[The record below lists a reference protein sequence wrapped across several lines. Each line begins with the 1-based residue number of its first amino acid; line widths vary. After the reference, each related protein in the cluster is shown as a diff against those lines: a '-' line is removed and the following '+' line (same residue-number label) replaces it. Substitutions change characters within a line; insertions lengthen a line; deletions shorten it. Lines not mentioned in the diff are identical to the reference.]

1 MTSPARLAALDALAQ
16 FRRRDEYIAPLV
28 ERAARHRS
36 LKNSD
41 HALAVLLAK
50 GVVRTRGTLDEAI
63 ARFTRIERLEPQIL
77 DALRLAAFELLFL
90 KTPAHAAVHEAVSA
104 AKRTRPQAA
113 SLVNAVLRRLAA
125 DAAGFPWGD
134 PSTDRD
140 ALARI
145 AGCPRWLVDALFAD
159 LGEAPAR
166 EALSALAAE
175 PPVYGRVNT
184 LLADRDDALVALQ
197 AEGVAVEPAPPDE
210 CAFRALEPH
219 VFARSDAL
227 GGDVLFACDAAAQ
240 YVALQV
246 TAGEPRLLV
255 EVGAGR
261 GTKTLV
267 ALGRLASR
275 GATPRLVA
283 VEPNEWR
290 ARTLAQRLAR
300 SGISG
305 IDVIVADVRDAA
317 ARGLKPG
324 SADAVLV
331 DAPCTGT
338 GTLRRHPE
346 AVWRLTPDDVTR
358 LSSLQREILEAASVF
373 VREGGILVYSTCSV
387 LVAENEDVV
396 NGFLGSVPGASFAP
410 APLEPQ
416 PPAEWRRFATHDGF
430 FRSWPSTDGPDGH
443 FVARLMKSG

>member
-1 MTSPARLAALDALAQ
+1 M
-16 FRRRDEYIAPLV
+16 
-28 ERAARHRS
+28 ERAARQRS
-36 LKNSD
+36 LQESD

-77 DALRLAAFELLFL
+77 DVLRLAAFELLFL
-90 KTPAHAAVHEAVSA
+90 GTPAHAAVDEAVSA

-113 SLVNAVLRRLAA
+113 SLVNAVLRRVAA
-125 DAAGFPWGD
+125 NAAGFPWGD
-134 PSTDRD
+134 SSTDRD
-140 ALARI
+140 ALARM

-184 LLADRDDALVALQ
+184 LLANRDDALAALS
-197 AEGVAVEPAPPDE
+197 AEGIAVEPSPPDD

-219 VFARSDAL
+219 AFARSDAL
-227 GGDVLFACDAAAQ
+227 GRDLAFACDAAAQ
-240 YVALQV
+240 YVALQL
-246 TAGEPRLLV
+246 TASAPQLLV

-275 GATPRLVA
+275 GVAPRLVA
-283 VEPNEWR
+283 IEPNEWR
-290 ARTLAQRLAR
+290 ARTLEQRLAH
-300 SGISG
+300 SGVDAV
-305 IDVIVADVRDAA
+305 DVIVADVRDAG

-346 AVWRLTPDDVTR
+346 AVWRLTPEDVTR

-396 NGFLGSVPGASFAP
+396 NGFLGSAPGATFAP
-410 APLEPQ
+410 APLDPQ
-416 PPAEWRRFATHDGF
+416 PPAEWQRFATHDGF

-443 FVARLMKSG
+443 FVARLTRSG